1 MRASKRKSTQSHGLR
16 GVARYNRPLSSGTT
30 MSDPREV
37 LESWKEIAAY
47 LGRSVRAVQLW
58 EKEENLPVHRH
69 QHDKQGSV
77 FAYREEIDR
86 WREARSAPRP
96 AVTPRVALPS
106 KLAVV
111 ILASAV
117 ILTVFGALWKHGVM
131 IRSIAV
137 LPFTSTAGGD
147 IEHVSDGLT
156 ELLIDEL
163 AALPDLR
170 VMARSYG
177 RSATTLRPPS
187 FRPSNSASLRI
198 SPRSSA

>member
-1 MRASKRKSTQSHGLR
+1 
-16 GVARYNRPLSSGTT
+16 

-163 AALPDLR
+163 ASLPRELRYATIASIAIVALSIFDL
-170 VMARSYG
+170 MG
-177 RSATTLRPPS
+177 RELYATFMQLSLITVFVSIEYAALVALR
-187 FRPSNSASLRI
+187 FRRA
-198 SPRSSA
+198 A